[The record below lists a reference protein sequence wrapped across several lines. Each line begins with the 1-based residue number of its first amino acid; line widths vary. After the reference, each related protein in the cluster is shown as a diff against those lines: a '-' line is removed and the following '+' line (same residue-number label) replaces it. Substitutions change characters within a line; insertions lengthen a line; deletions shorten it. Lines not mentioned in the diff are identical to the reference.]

1 MIDPTVFIVD
11 DDDAVRDSL
20 RYLLESADMRVE
32 DFPSAEAFLE
42 VYSPYRVGCLL
53 LDIRMPG
60 MNGMELLERLAERKH
75 FLPIIII
82 TGHGDV
88 SLAVRSIKTGAFD
101 FIEKP
106 FNTDDVLARV
116 NAGIVLDQK
125 YRYERLAHDA
135 VEARISNLTPRER
148 QVLDLVISDHSNK
161 QIAQTLGVSI
171 KTVEFHRARV
181 MEKMHADSL
190 LHLSQMVRDVLPDG
204 KPSLAEV
211 RDDPQRLGM
220 AR

>member
-1 MIDPTVFIVD
+1 MINPTVFIVD
-11 DDDAVRDSL
+11 DDAAVRDSL
-20 RYLLESADMRVE
+20 RYLLESAELEVE
-32 DFPSAEAFLE
+32 EFSSAESFLKT
-42 VYSPYRVGCLL
+42 YSPYRVGCLL

-60 MNGMELLERLAERKH
+60 MGGIKLLEKLAVRKF

-101 FIEKP
+101 FLEKP

-116 NAGIVLDQK
+116 NAGIALDKQ
-125 YRYERLAHDA
+125 YRHERLAYDA
-135 VEARISNLTPRER
+135 IEARVSNLTPREK
-148 QVLDLVISDHSNK
+148 QVLDLVIHDNSNK
-161 QIAQTLGVSI
+161 EIAHQLGVSI

-190 LHLSQMVRDVLPDG
+190 LHLSQMVRNVLT
-204 KPSLAEV
+204 EEQ
-211 RDDPQRLGM
+211 QRVVS
-220 AR
+220 

>member
-1 MIDPTVFIVD
+1 MISPTVFIVD

-20 RYLLESADMRVE
+20 RYLLESEDLQVE
-32 DFPSAEAFLE
+32 DFANAEAFME
-42 VYSPYRVGCLL
+42 AYSPYRVGCLL

-60 MNGMELLERLAERKH
+60 MSGMELLERLAARKF

-88 SLAVRSIKTGAFD
+88 SIAVRSIKTGAFD

-106 FNTDDVLARV
+106 FNTEDLLSRV
-116 NAGIVLDQK
+116 MAGIELDKK
-125 YRYERLAHDA
+125 YRHERLAYDA
-135 VEARISNLTPRER
+135 VEARIANLTPREK

-190 LHLSQMVRDVLPDG
+190 LHLSQMVREVLPV
-204 KPSLAEV
+204 KKREAEEAAQL
-211 RDDPQRLGM
+211 DM
-220 AR
+220 AH

>member
-1 MIDPTVFIVD
+1 MISPTVFIVD

-20 RYLLESADMRVE
+20 RYLLESESLRVE
-32 DFPSAEAFLE
+32 EFANAEAFLDS
-42 VYSPYRVGCLL
+42 YSPYRVGCLL

-60 MNGMELLERLAERKH
+60 MSGMELLERLAERKF

-88 SLAVRSIKTGAFD
+88 SIAVRSIKKGAFD
-101 FIEKP
+101 FVEKP
-106 FNTDDVLARV
+106 FNTEDLLSRVLA
-116 NAGIVLDQK
+116 GIELDKK
-125 YRYERLAHDA
+125 YRHERLAYDA
-135 VEARISNLTPRER
+135 VEARISNLTPREK

-190 LHLSQMVRDVLPDG
+190 LHLSQMVREVLPVR
-204 KPSLAEV
+204 KVEPEEV
-211 RDDPQRLGM
+211 TQLDM
-220 AR
+220 AH

>member
-1 MIDPTVFIVD
+1 MISPTVFIVD

-20 RYLLESADMRVE
+20 RYLLESADLQVE
-32 DFPSAEAFLE
+32 DFSSAEAFLD

-60 MNGMELLERLAERKH
+60 MSGMELLERLAERRF

-88 SLAVRSIKTGAFD
+88 SIAVRSIKTGAFD
-101 FIEKP
+101 FVEKP
-106 FNTDDVLARV
+106 FNTEDLLSRV
-116 NAGIVLDQK
+116 HAGIELDKK
-125 YRYERLAHDA
+125 YRHERLAYDA
-135 VEARISNLTPRER
+135 VEARIANLTPRER
-148 QVLDLVISDHSNK
+148 QVLDLVITDNSNK

-190 LHLSQMVRDVLPDG
+190 LHLSQMVREVLPVR
-204 KPSLAEV
+204 KVEAEEV
-211 RDDPQRLGM
+211 VQLDM
-220 AR
+220 VH

>member
-1 MIDPTVFIVD
+1 MISPTVFIVD

-20 RYLLESADMRVE
+20 RYLLESEDLRVE
-32 DFPSAEAFLE
+32 DFANAEAFID

-60 MNGMELLERLAERKH
+60 MSGMELLERLAERKF

-88 SLAVRSIKTGAFD
+88 SIAVRSIKTGAFD
-101 FIEKP
+101 FVEKP
-106 FNTDDVLARV
+106 FNTEDLLSRV
-116 NAGIVLDQK
+116 MAGIELDKK
-125 YRYERLAHDA
+125 YRHERLAYDA
-135 VEARISNLTPRER
+135 VEARIANLTPREK

-190 LHLSQMVRDVLPDG
+190 LHLSQMVREVLLV
-204 KPSLAEV
+204 KKAEPEEV
-211 RDDPQRLGM
+211 VQLDM
-220 AR
+220 AH

>member
-20 RYLLESADMRVE
+20 RYLLESADLRVE
-32 DFPSAEAFLE
+32 DFASAEEFLE

-60 MNGMELLERLAERKH
+60 MGGMELLERLAERKF

-106 FNTDDVLARV
+106 FNTEDVLARV
-116 NAGIVLDQK
+116 NAGIALDKK
-125 YRYERLAHDA
+125 YRYERLAYDA
-135 VEARISNLTPRER
+135 VEARISNLTPREK
-148 QVLDLVISDHSNK
+148 QVLDLVISDNSNK

-190 LHLSQMVRDVLPDG
+190 LHLSQMVRDVLPVR
-204 KPSLAEV
+204 KAEAA
-211 RDDPQRLGM
+211 DETPPLDM